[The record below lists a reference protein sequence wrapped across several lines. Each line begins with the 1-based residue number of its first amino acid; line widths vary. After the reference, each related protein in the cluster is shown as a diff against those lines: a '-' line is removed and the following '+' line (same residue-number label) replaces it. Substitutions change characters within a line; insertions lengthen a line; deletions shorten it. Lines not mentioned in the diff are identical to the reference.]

1 MADRVVREP
10 AKYLRVREGR
20 AASAVPGGRLLSA
33 AQPPRPASD
42 ASALPRATLSIG
54 PVLVGSKRF
63 APCPWAPAIHESG
76 HSHFAATDQAD
87 QAGALHKG
95 KLRSKFSVGQGVK
108 KKSLVEEVAL

>member
-1 MADRVVREP
+1 VNQRNISVF
-10 AKYLRVREGR
+10 AKAGQHPPYLAVGYFQPRSRLDLRQMLLLYLVQHFQSVPFSLARSDLLRVHG
-20 AASAVPGGRLLSA
+20 
-33 AQPPRPASD
+33 
-42 ASALPRATLSIG
+42 
-54 PVLVGSKRF
+54 
-63 APCPWAPAIHESG
+63 APAIHESG